1 MVPQKINTNGGML
14 ATYLNTYLK
23 NEIGRKREMWSNEDY
38 ANAAKLLEQQAE
50 YLKNF
55 FKGED

>member
-1 MVPQKINTNGGML
+1 
-14 ATYLNTYLK
+14 
-23 NEIGRKREMWSNEDY
+23 MWGNEDY